1 MPILTREFD
10 FVQNNFNRFIGTA
23 TGLIKSGVQ
32 AVDDVIDENIPGGE
46 QFTERWATGAQKIG
60 SFVQGEMDAADRQ
73 VDEPIDHVGDI
84 PYFLFGAYRRGA
96 QQYTNNARNL
106 ATQIGVDPR
115 AGNVLGMA
123 AEGFAEAGLGG
134 LGKAASKITPPGPG
148 LKPAVAGAGSAV
160 PTPGVTTAPSNVS
173 QITVTKPEL
182 LAPGVKEGIGQ
193 SDRFKS
199 GVGKLRAQGAADEA
213 RRLKFMEQFAAGEI
227 TKDQLTERLAKIKKR
242 GDAKYSTLPTTDDP
256 DIFEVKSQQNLD
268 PTNPSIVADQHHASA
283 KSMTTPWVKKA
294 LELGDDDD
302 VVALFELHR
311 MLTGSGMG
319 NVKSGIIDAPTL
331 SHLPGKAKKAGRDP
345 KQTIHSFMKE
355 SGAGI
360 EIRTDKV
367 EKLIGNP
374 KNMDELLES
383 YVTFA
388 NEYLIPQKELSLKAV
403 KKELNQHRSTL
414 SGDALKDFDLLVKK
428 LNMGGT

>member
-1 MPILTREFD
+1 
-10 FVQNNFNRFIGTA
+10 
-23 TGLIKSGVQ
+23 
-32 AVDDVIDENIPGGE
+32 
-46 QFTERWATGAQKIG
+46 
-60 SFVQGEMDAADRQ
+60 MDAADRQ
-73 VDEPIDHVGDI
+73 VDEPIDSVGDI

-96 QQYTNNARNL
+96 NEF
-106 ATQIGVDPR
+106 TQRSRKGFERLGVDPR
-115 AGNVLGMA
+115 AGNVTGA
-123 AEGFAEAGLGG
+123 VAEGIAEVGLGG
-134 LGKAASKITPPGPG
+134 LGKAASSITPPGPG
-148 LKPAVAGAGSAV
+148 LKPAMAGAGSAV
-160 PTPGVTTAPSNVS
+160 PTPGAAVPSNVS

-182 LAPGVKEGIGQ
+182 LAPGVKQGVGQ
-193 SDRFKS
+193 SDEFAP
-199 GVGKLRAQGAADEA
+199 GVAILRKQGAEDAA
-213 RRLKFMEQFAAGEI
+213 RLERITEEFATGQI
-227 TKDQLTERLAKIKKR
+227 TTKQYKEKLAKVKKR
-242 GDAKYSTLPTTDDP
+242 GDAKYSTLATKDDP

-268 PTNPSIVADQHHASA
+268 PTNPSIVADQHHAAA

-319 NVKSGIIDAPTL
+319 NVKSGMIDAPTL

-367 EKLIGNP
+367 EKIVGDP
-374 KNMDELLES
+374 KNMDELLEK

-403 KKELNQHRSTL
+403 RKELANHRATL

>member
-1 MPILTREFD
+1 MPFLKKEFD
-10 FVQNNFNRFIGTA
+10 YAEARLTQVM
-23 TGLIKSGVQ
+23 GLAQQGVQ
-32 AVDDVIDENIPGGE
+32 AVDKAIDENIPGGK
-46 QFTERWATGAQKIG
+46 QFTDRWARGAQKIG
-60 SFVQGEMDAADRQ
+60 SFVQGEMDYADRQ
-73 VDEPIDHVGDI
+73 VDDPIDHVGDI
-84 PYFLFGAYRRGA
+84 PYFLLGAYRRSA
-96 QQYTNNARNL
+96 NEF
-106 ATQIGVDPR
+106 TQRSRKGFERLGVDPR
-115 AGNVLGMA
+115 AGNVTGA
-123 AEGFAEAGLGG
+123 VAEGIAEVGLGG
-134 LGKAASKITPPGPG
+134 LGKVASKITPPGPG
-148 LKPAVAGAGSAV
+148 LKPAMAGVGSAI
-160 PTPGVTTAPSNVS
+160 PTPGSAIPSNVS

-182 LAPGVKEGIGQ
+182 LAPGVKQGVAQ
-193 SDRFKS
+193 SDDNFKL
-199 GVGKLRAQGAADEA
+199 GVARLRKQGAEDAV
-213 RRLKFMEQFAAGEI
+213 RLERITEEFATGQI
-227 TKDQLTERLAKIKKR
+227 TTKQYKEKLAKIKKR
-242 GDAKYSTLPTTDDP
+242 GDAKYSTLPTKDDP

-268 PTNPSIVADQHHASA
+268 PTNPSIVADQHHAAA

-403 KKELNQHRSTL
+403 KKELANHRSAL

>member
-1 MPILTREFD
+1 MPLLKEQFD
-10 FVQNNFNRFIGTA
+10 FVENNYKKLL
-23 TGLIKSGVQ
+23 GLAQQGVQ
-32 AVDDVIDENIPGGE
+32 AVDKAIDENIPGGE
-46 QFTERWATGAQKIG
+46 QFTERWATGVQRIG

-73 VDEPIDHVGDI
+73 VDEPIDHIGDI

-106 ATQIGVDPR
+106 ATKVGLDPR

-123 AEGFAEAGLGG
+123 AEGVAEVGLGG
-134 LGKAASKITPPGPG
+134 LGKAASSITPPGPG
-148 LKPAVAGAGSAV
+148 LKPALAGAGSAV
-160 PTPGVTTAPSNVS
+160 PTPGATVPSNVS

-182 LAPGVKEGIGQ
+182 LAPGVKQ
-193 SDRFKS
+193 
-199 GVGKLRAQGAADEA
+199 GVGKSDKFAPGVTKLRAQSTADVA
-213 RRLKFMEQFAAGEI
+213 RKQMYMEQFAAGEI
-227 TKDQLTERLAKIKKR
+227 TKDQLTERLAKVKKR
-242 GDAKYSTLPTTDDP
+242 GDAKYSTLPTKDDP
-256 DIFEVKSQQNLD
+256 DIFEVTSQQNLD
-268 PTNPSIVADQHHASA
+268 PTNPSIVADQHHAAA

-319 NVKSGIIDAPTL
+319 NVKSGIIDAPTI
-331 SHLPGKAKKAGRDP
+331 SHLPGKAKAAGRDP
-345 KQTIHSFMKE
+345 KQTIHSFMKK

-360 EIRTDKV
+360 EIRTADV
-367 EKLIGNP
+367 EKIVGNP
-374 KNMDELLES
+374 KNMDELLEK
-383 YVTFA
+383 YTTFA

-403 KKELNQHRSTL
+403 RKELADHRATL

-428 LNMGGT
+428 LNMAGT